1 MASKRVDNGN
11 KPMDLDTSKKV
22 DRFCWELKL
31 NKQLDVSTKDG
42 SYVDKL
48 DKYGKPMPLTYPQRK
63 YRLSYVLAH
72 NVNEKYEISIYR
84 WRLKQEYYDLIDDL
98 VKKGTP
104 QKMAEEFAYHYF
116 GADIR
121 ALKKNKI
128 SRFSM
133 LPEYSNIKVIEKR
146 LID

>member
-1 MASKRVDNGN
+1 
-11 KPMDLDTSKKV
+11 MDLDIYKKV
-22 DRFCWELKL
+22 DRFCCELKL
-31 NKQLDVSTKDG
+31 NKHLDVSAKDG

-48 DKYGKPMPLTYPQRK
+48 DRYGRSIPLTYAQRK

-72 NVNEKYEISIYR
+72 NVSEKQKADEKYEISIYR
-84 WRLKQEYYDLIDDL
+84 WRLKQEYYKLIDDL
-98 VKKGTP
+98 VRKGTSRE
-104 QKMAEEFAYHYF
+104 MAEEFAKHYF

-133 LPEYSNIKVIEKR
+133 LPDYSNIKVIEKR